1 MKTKFESGCDSNTR
15 LWKILI
21 KLKCKRL
28 ILDGATL
35 SRLWKSKNDILP
47 VTKTNAVNN
56 KYHTAI
62 IIKRVKTCFDLT
74 VDGKS
79 LGRIVFNM
87 YDNDVLETVENLRA
101 LCTGENGFGY
111 KDPSF
116 HRVICCEG
124 YLSYGLKVLECKQ
137 HDKRFNFIYGAP
149 PFSGQD
155 WSFISKKTNLLAHV
169 VKSLPHKTHKIII
182 N

>member
-1 MKTKFESGCDSNTR
+1 MKTKFESGCDSNAR

-116 HRVICCEG
+116 HRVIP
-124 YLSYGLKVLECKQ
+124 
-137 HDKRFNFIYGAP
+137 NFMLQGGDFTKGNGTGGKSIYGE
-149 PFSGQD
+149 
-155 WSFISKKTNLLAHV
+155 KLADENFKLKHEH
-169 VKSLPHKTHKIII
+169 LF
-182 N
+182 